1 MADLK
6 FLDFPEYERDHV
18 SMLRKISKAG
28 KGAMQG
34 KTNNTGTFTLTAN
47 SATTTLTFAA
57 GRLGINTVLLW
68 EPTSSNSAGAISS
81 LYESARDVS
90 NGTITLTHANTADI
104 DRTFNYILV
113 G

>member
-6 FLDFPEYERDHV
+6 FLDFPEYERDHI

-28 KGAMQG
+28 KGAVQG

-47 SATTTLTFAA
+47 SATTTLTLAA
-57 GRLGINTVLLW
+57 GRLGINTVVLW
-68 EPTSSNSAGAISS
+68 QPTSANAAGATSG
-81 LYESARDVS
+81 LYESARNVA
-90 NGTITLTHANTADI
+90 NNTITLTHANTATT
-104 DRTFNYILV
+104 DRAFNYILV